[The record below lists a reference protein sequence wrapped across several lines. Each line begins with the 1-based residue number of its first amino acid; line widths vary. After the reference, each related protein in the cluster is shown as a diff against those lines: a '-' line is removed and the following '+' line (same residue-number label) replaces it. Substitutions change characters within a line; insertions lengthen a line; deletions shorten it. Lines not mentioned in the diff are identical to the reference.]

1 MSQTRP
7 VRVSDVMVTNL
18 HTIEGLATVAEAMAA
33 MRRHQVSSLAVNRRD
48 EDDELGIVTVRDIA
62 REVIA
67 RNRAPERVNVY
78 EIMAKPVLAVG
89 DDCPLWPSEMIA
101 RYAVRLLVRFAIS
114 RALVVDQN
122 RNPLGMVT
130 IRDLVIGLT
139 PS

>member
-1 MSQTRP
+1 MSERRP

-18 HTIEGLATVAEAMAA
+18 HAIDGLATVAEAMAA
-33 MRRHQVSSLAVNRRD
+33 MKQHQVSSLAVNRRYQ
-48 EDDELGIVTVRDIA
+48 DDELGLVTVRDIA

-78 EIMAKPVLAVG
+78 EIMSKPVLTV
-89 DDCPLWPSEMIA
+89 PTEMLA
-101 RYAVRLLVRFAIS
+101 RYAVRLLVRFSIS
-114 RALVVDQN
+114 RALVVDHD

-139 PS
+139 PG